1 LFPDKHRRRREFA
14 RRRLAVVEWIRV
26 TGMQKLAGAVTRTN
40 IWIGKVA
47 AWLIVPMFL
56 LLMADV
62 TMRYVVGNAAIWTA
76 EFAQLIFGAYAVIA
90 GGYLLV
96 ERAHV
101 NVDIFYGKFSRV
113 NKAIVDL
120 ATSFLFFLF
129 LFVLIWQGIDMA
141 WDSAAKF
148 ERSSS
153 LWNPHIWPVKIV
165 IPVAGVLL
173 LLQGLVRLAS
183 DARTVMGLENDPDI
197 FGKQATDEP
206 SH

>member
-1 LFPDKHRRRREFA
+1 ML
-14 RRRLAVVEWIRV
+14 
-26 TGMQKLAGAVTRTN
+26 KLARAVTRLN
-40 IWIGKVA
+40 MWIGKVA
-47 AWLIVPMFL
+47 AWLIVPIFL

-62 TMRYVVGNAAIWTA
+62 IMRYVVGSAAIWTA
-76 EFAQLIFGAYAVIA
+76 EFAQLIFGGYAVIA

-101 NVDIFYGKFSRV
+101 NVDIIYGKFSRA
-113 NKAIVDL
+113 NKALVDL

-129 LFVLIWQGIDMA
+129 LAVLIWQGVDMA
-141 WDSAAKF
+141 WDSAEKF

-153 LWNPHIWPVKIV
+153 IWNPHIWPVKIM
-165 IPVAGVLL
+165 IPVAAVLL
-173 LLQGLVRLAS
+173 LLQGFVRLVS
-183 DARTVMGLENDPDI
+183 DIRTVMGLDNDPDT

>member
-1 LFPDKHRRRREFA
+1 MTGGANA
-14 RRRLAVVEWIRV
+14 RRRSAIVNLN
-26 TGMQKLAGAVTRTN
+26 TGHRMLKLARAVTRLN
-40 IWIGKVA
+40 IWVGKIA
-47 AWLIVPMFL
+47 AWLIVPIFL

-62 TMRYVVGNAAIWTA
+62 IMRYVVGSAAIWTA
-76 EFAQLIFGAYAVIA
+76 EFAQLIFGGYAVIA

-101 NVDIFYGKFSRV
+101 NVDIIYGKFSRA

-129 LFVLIWQGIDMA
+129 LAVLIWQGVDMA
-141 WDSAAKF
+141 WDSAEKF

-153 LWNPHIWPVKIV
+153 LWNPHIWPVKIM
-165 IPVAGVLL
+165 IPVAAVLL
-173 LLQGLVRLAS
+173 LLQGFVRLAS
-183 DARTVMGLENDPDI
+183 DIRTVMGLDNDPGT

>member
-113 NKAIVDL
+113 HKAIVDL

-183 DARTVMGLENDPDI
+183 DARTVMGLENDPDT

>member
-1 LFPDKHRRRREFA
+1 ML
-14 RRRLAVVEWIRV
+14 
-26 TGMQKLAGAVTRTN
+26 KLARAVTRLN

-47 AWLIVPMFL
+47 AWLIVPIFL

-62 TMRYVVGNAAIWTA
+62 IMRYLVGSAAIWTA
-76 EFAQLIFGAYAVIA
+76 EFAQLIFGGYAVIA

-101 NVDIFYGKFSRV
+101 NVDIIYGKFSRV
-113 NKAIVDL
+113 NKAVVDL

-129 LFVLIWQGIDMA
+129 LAVLIWQGVDMA

-153 LWNPHIWPVKIV
+153 LWNPHVWPVKIV
-165 IPVAGVLL
+165 IPVAAVLL
-173 LLQGLVRLAS
+173 LLQGLVRLVS
-183 DARTVMGLENDPDI
+183 DIRTVMGLENDPDT

>member
-1 LFPDKHRRRREFA
+1 ML
-14 RRRLAVVEWIRV
+14 
-26 TGMQKLAGAVTRTN
+26 KLARAVTRLN
-40 IWIGKVA
+40 LWIGKVA
-47 AWLIVPMFL
+47 AWMIMPIFL

-62 TMRYVVGNAAIWTA
+62 IMRYVVGSAAIWTA

-90 GGYLLV
+90 GGYLLA

-101 NVDIFYGKFSRV
+101 NVDIIYGKFDRSR
-113 NKAIVDL
+113 KAVIDL

-129 LFVLIWQGIDMA
+129 LGVLIWQGVDMA

-153 LWNPHIWPVKIV
+153 IWNPHIWPVKIV

-173 LLQGLVRLAS
+173 LLQGLVRVAS
-183 DARTVMGLENDPDI
+183 DIRTLMGLTNDPDT

-206 SH
+206 TH

>member
-1 LFPDKHRRRREFA
+1 MLK
-14 RRRLAVVEWIRV
+14 I
-26 TGMQKLAGAVTRTN
+26 AGAITRLN
-40 IWIGKVA
+40 VWIARIV
-47 AWLIVPMFL
+47 AWLIAPMFL

-62 TMRYVVGNAAIWTA
+62 IMRYVVGSAAIWTA
-76 EFAQLIFGAYAVIA
+76 EFAQLIFGVYAVIC

-101 NVDIFYGKFSRV
+101 NVDIIYGRFSRR

-129 LFVLIWQGIDMA
+129 LGVLIWQATDMA
-141 WDSAAKF
+141 WESAVGL
-148 ERSSS
+148 ETSNSI
-153 LWNPHIWPVKIV
+153 WNPYIWPVKV
-165 IPVAGVLL
+165 AIPIAGVLL
-173 LLQGLVRLAS
+173 LLQGLVRIAS
-183 DARTVMGLENDPDI
+183 DVRTVMGIENDPAI

>member
-1 LFPDKHRRRREFA
+1 ML
-14 RRRLAVVEWIRV
+14 
-26 TGMQKLAGAVTRTN
+26 KLARAVTRLN

-47 AWLIVPMFL
+47 AWLIVPIFV

-62 TMRYVVGNAAIWTA
+62 IMRYLVGSAAIWTA

-101 NVDIFYGKFSRV
+101 NVDIIYGKFSRA
-113 NKAIVDL
+113 NKAVVDL

-129 LFVLIWQGIDMA
+129 LAVLIWQGVDMA

-153 LWNPHIWPVKIV
+153 LWNPHIWPVKVV
-165 IPVAGVLL
+165 IPIAAVLL
-173 LLQGLVRLAS
+173 LLQGFVRLAS
-183 DARTVMGLENDPDI
+183 DIRTVMGLDNDPDT

>member
-1 LFPDKHRRRREFA
+1 ML
-14 RRRLAVVEWIRV
+14 
-26 TGMQKLAGAVTRTN
+26 KLARAVTRLN
-40 IWIGKVA
+40 IWIGKIA
-47 AWLIVPMFL
+47 AWLIVPIFV

-62 TMRYVVGNAAIWTA
+62 IMRYLVGSAAIWTA

-101 NVDIFYGKFSRV
+101 NVDIIYGKFSRA
-113 NKAIVDL
+113 NKAVVDL

-129 LFVLIWQGIDMA
+129 LAVLIWQGVDMA

-153 LWNPHIWPVKIV
+153 LWNPHIWPVKVV
-165 IPVAGVLL
+165 IPVAAVLL
-173 LLQGLVRLAS
+173 LLQGFVRLAS
-183 DARTVMGLENDPDI
+183 DIRTVMGLDNDPDT